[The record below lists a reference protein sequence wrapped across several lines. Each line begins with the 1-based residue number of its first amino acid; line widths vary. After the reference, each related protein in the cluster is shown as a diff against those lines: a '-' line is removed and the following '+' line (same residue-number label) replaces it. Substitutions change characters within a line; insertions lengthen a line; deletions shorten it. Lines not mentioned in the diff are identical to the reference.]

1 MFLHCFIGTL
11 DPIRQ
16 YPPPIFLAQLPLGAA
31 RGKRGVLFFSL
42 LHLWAWWR
50 FGSSLSEKGKKK
62 RKSCLAVCT
71 LGKGFFEREALEMF
85 LLPHYSGKETVG
97 KNPSHY
103 SRENSGCWPLKKR
116 FYLFE

>member
-1 MFLHCFIGTL
+1 MVLHRFIGTL

-16 YPPPIFLAQLPLGAA
+16 YPPPIFGTAPFWAA
-31 RGKRGVLFFSL
+31 KGKRGVLFFSL

-62 RKSCLAVCT
+62 RKSCWAVCT

-97 KNPSHY
+97 KI
-103 SRENSGCWPLKKR
+103 RLIIRGKTLV
-116 FYLFE
+116 FGL